1 MRIMLQALMVLMLS
15 AATYGQE
22 PAMNTP
28 QRPADAGPLRE
39 GLRLWLDASGEKTC
53 AADASGVVLRWA
65 DKSGEGRDAA
75 AGTLKGRPLRVGG
88 AMNGRA
94 VVRFSGAECFK
105 VQGIR
110 GERGPVQVFVV
121 SQRLAAQAGEEKWQR
136 LMSWWDGASKADNQ
150 PPCFALVGDEMGRG
164 AAYGPILSEG
174 LFLDVAPGVLT
185 IGCNA
190 ARPMQFFKGD
200 IAEVLVYDR
209 PFATAWG
216 APPWGGAP
224 KGPLEVPV
232 AERLPAGSTEAA
244 DAVREY
250 LVRKWGA
257 ARNPLDKG
265 WTRFGPLGPQPPRV
279 NEEYPLSDQA
289 NQGAWVRYEPMWDEF
304 NGPELDARKW
314 WPKNPVWRGRP
325 PVFFHPKNVAVRDG
339 KLLLTANKKET
350 GEGLKELPQGYTQTS
365 GYVKS
370 KAPLL
375 YGCVEMRAKVLNAS
389 MTSGFWLYDNTPEA
403 WTEIDI
409 VEMAAGLP
417 DRDRK
422 DTMNV
427 HVFRVPGFKGA
438 IEHHWVSGGT
448 WTAPFRFADDY
459 HVYGL
464 EWDRERIAWYAD
476 GVMVRRIKNTH
487 WHYPLNLNINIES
500 QQTFLDNPMEERY
513 PATYDVDYVRAW
525 SVHP

>member
-1 MRIMLQALMVLMLS
+1 
-15 AATYGQE
+15 
-22 PAMNTP
+22 
-28 QRPADAGPLRE
+28 
-39 GLRLWLDASGEKTC
+39 
-53 AADASGVVLRWA
+53 
-65 DKSGEGRDAA
+65 
-75 AGTLKGRPLRVGG
+75 
-88 AMNGRA
+88 
-94 VVRFSGAECFK
+94 
-105 VQGIR
+105 
-110 GERGPVQVFVV
+110 
-121 SQRLAAQAGEEKWQR
+121 
-136 LMSWWDGASKADNQ
+136 
-150 PPCFALVGDEMGRG
+150 
-164 AAYGPILSEG
+164 
-174 LFLDVAPGVLT
+174 
-185 IGCNA
+185 
-190 ARPMQFFKGD
+190 
-200 IAEVLVYDR
+200 
-209 PFATAWG
+209 
-216 APPWGGAP
+216 
-224 KGPLEVPV
+224 
-232 AERLPAGSTEAA
+232 
-244 DAVREY
+244 
-250 LVRKWGA
+250 
-257 ARNPLDKG
+257 
-265 WTRFGPLGPQPPRV
+265 
-279 NEEYPLSDQA
+279 
-289 NQGAWVRYEPMWDEF
+289 MWDEF

-350 GEGLKELPQGYTQTS
+350 GEGFKELPKGYTHTS

-375 YGCVEMRAKVLNAS
+375 YGYVEMRAKVLNAS

-427 HVFRVPGFKGA
+427 HVFRVPGFKGS

-464 EWDRERIAWYAD
+464 EWDRDRIAWYVD

-487 WHYPLNLNINIES
+487 WRYPLYLNINIES

-513 PATYDVDYVRAW
+513 PATYDVDCVRAW
-525 SVHP
+525 SAKP